1 MRELTFI
8 NIQGNHVRS
17 YNILLLWNMA
27 LLLQRFLKNT
37 KFWRFPMNKGVK
49 SVKKSIDIQII
60 WLVRSFVMTQSQ

>member
-27 LLLQRFLKNT
+27 LVLQRFLKNT
-37 KFWRFPMNKGVK
+37 KFWRFPVNKGVK
-49 SVKKSIDIQII
+49 SVKK
-60 WLVRSFVMTQSQ
+60 VY